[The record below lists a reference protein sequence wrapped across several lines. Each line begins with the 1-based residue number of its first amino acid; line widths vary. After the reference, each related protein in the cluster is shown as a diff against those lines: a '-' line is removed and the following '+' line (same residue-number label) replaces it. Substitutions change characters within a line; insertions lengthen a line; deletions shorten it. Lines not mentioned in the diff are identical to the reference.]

1 MSNKPGVSAAL
12 RRERHGAA
20 GLFLFLVALGA
31 GAVVAEAQQAKVYR
45 VGVILQ
51 GGPYYAAID
60 GLREGLRELG
70 SEEGKAFILDIRDA
84 KGDLKAVEEAAR
96 GLAGDKVHLIYAL
109 AGSVTNAAKRATAD
123 IPIVFSVGSDPVTL
137 GLVESIPRPGG
148 RLTGVHFQ
156 LTDLTGKRLEILKEI
171 VPRVS
176 RVVTFYDPSNRGAKE
191 AAMLGREAARQLGI
205 QFVERHVASVDELQ
219 LGLRALKAGEVDAY
233 FFTSDAMVA
242 SQAQLI
248 IDTAKAK
255 KLPTM
260 FHEQSLVERGGLAS
274 YGLSFRE
281 IGRMSAKYVHR
292 ILAGVQPRDLP
303 VERVHK
309 LELALNLRTAR
320 ELGLAVPQEM
330 LMRADKLIQ

>member
-1 MSNKPGVSAAL
+1 MFNKPGVSAAL

-60 GLREGLRELG
+60 GLRDGLRELG

-84 KGDLKAVEEAAR
+84 KGDLRAVEEAAR
-96 GLAGDKVHLIYAL
+96 GLVQEKADLIYAL
-109 AGSVTNAAKRATAD
+109 AGSVANAAKRATVD

-137 GLVESIPRPGG
+137 GLVESFPKPGG
-148 RLTGVHFQ
+148 RFTGVHFL
-156 LTDLTGKRLEILKEI
+156 LTDLTAKRLEILKELL
-171 VPRVS
+171 PMAS
-176 RVVTFYDPSNRGAKE
+176 RVVTFYDPGNRGAKE
-191 AAMLGREAARQLGI
+191 AARLGREAARQLGI
-205 QFVERHVASVDELQ
+205 QFVERHVASVNELRRALQ
-219 LGLRALKAGEVDAY
+219 ALKAGEVDAY

-242 SQAQLI
+242 SQAELI

-281 IGRMSAKYVHR
+281 IGRMSARYVHR
-292 ILAGVQPRDLP
+292 ILSGTPPRNLP
-303 VERVHK
+303 VETVHR
-309 LELALNLRTAR
+309 LELAINLRTAR
-320 ELGLAVPQEM
+320 ELGLAVPREM
-330 LMRADKLIQ
+330 LMRADKVIQ

>member
-1 MSNKPGVSAAL
+1 MSNRPGVSAAL
-12 RRERHGAA
+12 RTQRSCVG
-20 GLFLFLVALGA
+20 GLLLFLVALGA
-31 GAVVAEAQQAKVYR
+31 GAPVAEAQQAKVYR

-70 SEEGKAFILDIRDA
+70 SEEGKGFILEIRDA

-96 GLAGDKVHLIYAL
+96 GLARDKVHLIYAL
-109 AGSVTNAAKRATAD
+109 AGSVATAAKRATVD
-123 IPIVFSVGSDPVTL
+123 IPIVFSVGSDPVVL

-156 LTDLTGKRLEILKEI
+156 LTDLTGKRLEILKEL

-191 AAMLGREAARQLGI
+191 AAMLGREAARHLGI

-242 SQAQLI
+242 SQAHLI

-260 FHEQSLVERGGLAS
+260 FHEQTLVERGGLAS

-309 LELALNLRTAR
+309 LELVLNLRTVR
-320 ELGLAVPQEM
+320 ELGLTVPREM
-330 LMRADKLIQ
+330 LMRADKVIQ